1 MWGSGSSSS
10 HTSLQHLNAQQ
21 HIYRRQKL
29 RALGKA
35 QTSRASLI
43 CLGIAGGS
51 AGKGTDLGSFTPHLC
66 EAKGMGFPGGCQHVR
81 FILELTHS
89 KGRALQFC
97 HETSLL
103 KPSPPS
109 AWGHRAEVEMLSF
122 HCWCACVHCYTR
134 AKTSFHTA
142 IFDSICVCACACRHK
157 RKPRDAHPL
166 LFPPPHGICFPSY
179 QGRKILIFCSASQKI
194 RSIKM
199 YAA

>member
-1 MWGSGSSSS
+1 MGRCLPTSKASPGHASVCLLLCCKESSPCPTSLPLIMQYSSVSFPLLPADMWGSGGSSS

-43 CLGIAGGS
+43 CLGIAGSS

-89 KGRALQFC
+89 KGRALQLC
-97 HETSLL
+97 HEKTLL
-103 KPSPPS
+103 KPGSSFCLGSPS
-109 AWGHRAEVEMLSF
+109 RSGNTVFSLLVCS
-122 HCWCACVHCYTR
+122 CA
-134 AKTSFHTA
+134 
-142 IFDSICVCACACRHK
+142 
-157 RKPRDAHPL
+157 L
-166 LFPPPHGICFPSY
+166 LQ
-179 QGRKILIFCSASQKI
+179 QG
-194 RSIKM
+194 
-199 YAA
+199 